1 MKYQIRLASKQDNKS
16 IIKLMEAH
24 AEFEGQP
31 LKLTIKHDSLID
43 LNSLPITLFL
53 VESGNEI
60 LGYMSV
66 VKQFSTWDMDWYLYL
81 DCLYLVDKIRGYG
94 LGKDLMQQVKIFA
107 KKQKISKVE
116 WQTPKSNFPAIS
128 FYKKL
133 GALSKEKQRFFW
145 HVPS

>member
-1 MKYQIRLASKQDNKS
+1 MKYQIRLACNQDFKS

-24 AEFEGQP
+24 AQFEGQP
-31 LKLTIKHDSLID
+31 FKLTIKHNSLID
-43 LNSLPITLFL
+43 LNTLPITFFL
-53 VESGNEI
+53 VESDNQI

-94 LGKDLMQQVKIFA
+94 LGKDLMQQVKVFA
-107 KKQKISKVE
+107 KKQNISKVE
-116 WQTPKSNFPAIS
+116 WQTPISNLPAIS